1 MEFSELV
8 WELETAVTLC
18 LRQGKHTSQETC
30 HGWFYVGAVGPSTV
44 AQRVKNPPE
53 MQETW

>member
-8 WELETAVTLC
+8 WELETAVMLC